1 MKTFLPV
8 LCLLLTSFQ
17 VAPLAEV
24 DFVEVPVMVVGGGTS
39 GVMAAI
45 QSARM
50 GVKTVL
56 VEEGPWLGGM
66 LTAAGVSAIDG
77 NHELPSGLWGEFRA
91 ELENHYGGAKELAT
105 GWVSN
110 TQFEPSVG
118 AKILREMA
126 AKEKNLLVLLE
137 TRRTEVMQT
146 TRGWIVTLLD
156 KTGHKTY
163 VKSPV
168 LVDATELGDVA
179 AKAVGIR
186 YDVGMDSR
194 DSTGEAA
201 APPKANDIVQ
211 DLTYAAIL
219 KDYGPDSVHLL
230 PRPPGYNRNQ
240 FLCACRKLCPDT
252 TRPRL
257 HDCDKMLSYARLPND
272 KYLINWPVQGNDF
285 YANLIEASPE
295 GRKMMLDEAKRHTL
309 RFVYFIQNDLGYRN
323 LGLADD
329 EFPTDDR
336 LPLIA
341 YHRESRRIR
350 GLARLTMNHIE
361 KPFSQQEKYYRTG
374 IAVGDY
380 PIDHHHGKYPAGV
393 PDLHFVPVP
402 SYNVPL
408 GSLIPQGVDH
418 LIVAEKSISVTNL
431 ANGTTRLQPVVMGI
445 GQAAGALAALAAKKK
460 VSPHQVP
467 IRDVQD
473 ALLNATAYLMPYTDV
488 KPDHP
493 DWASIQRIG
502 ATGMLKGVPT
512 PHAWANQTWFYPDS
526 TIRVSEFLKGWGEFF
541 PEMPNPL
548 PPSQARMT
556 VREAHVVVD
565 AVKREPWYSFAMSIF
580 RRKPIPEDRPITRA
594 ELARLFDEQLDPFHQ
609 RAVDF
614 DGNFVRRN
622 APLSAKSQK

>member
-1 MKTFLPV
+1 MKRLLP
-8 LCLLLTSFQ
+8 LLGLLT
-17 VAPLAEV
+17 VAFRATDPPTQL
-24 DFVEVPVMVVGGGTS
+24 DFVEAPVLIIGGGTS
-39 GVMAAI
+39 GVMAGI

-77 NHELPSGLWGEFRA
+77 NHELPSGLWGEFRS

-118 AKILREMA
+118 AKILRAMA
-126 AKEKNLLVLLE
+126 GREKSLTVLTE
-137 TRRTEVMQT
+137 TRYTEVVQT
-146 TRGWIVTLLD
+146 NMGWIATVLD

-163 VKSPV
+163 LKSQV
-168 LVDATELGDVA
+168 LIDATDLGDVA
-179 AKAVGIR
+179 AGTGGIR

-194 DSTGEAA
+194 EATGEAA
-201 APPKANDIVQ
+201 APAQANDIVQ
-211 DLTYAAIL
+211 DLTYVAIL
-219 KDYGPDSVHLL
+219 KDYGPDSTRLL
-230 PRPPGYNRNQ
+230 PRPAGYDRNQ

-257 HDCDKMLSYARLPND
+257 HDCEQMLGYARLPND
-272 KYLINWPVQGNDF
+272 KYLINWPIQGNDF

-295 GRKMMLDEAKRHTL
+295 GRQKLVQEAKLHTL
-309 RFVYFIQNDLGYRN
+309 RFVYFIQTELGYRN

-329 EFPTDDR
+329 EFPTADR
-336 LPLIA
+336 LPLIP

-350 GLARLTMNHIE
+350 GLARLTMHHIE
-361 KPFSQQEKYYRTG
+361 KPFAFPEKYYRTG

-380 PIDHHHGKYPAGV
+380 PIDHHHAKYVAGV

-408 GSLIPQGVDH
+408 GSLLPQGVEN

-445 GQAAGALAALAAKKK
+445 GQAAGALAALAAKRK
-460 VSPHQVP
+460 VSPRLVP

-473 ALLNATAYLMPYTDV
+473 ALLDATAYVMPYHDV
-488 KPDHP
+488 QPDHP
-493 DWASIQRIG
+493 DWAAIQRVG
-502 ATGMLKGVPT
+502 ATGILKGLPT
-512 PHAWANQTWFYPDS
+512 PHQWANQTWFYPDS
-526 TIRVSEFLKGWGEFF
+526 MIRVREFLTGWQEFF
-541 PEMPNPL
+541 SEL
-548 PPSQARMT
+548 PAPIAASDERLT
-556 VREAHVVVD
+556 VRDAQAAVEAVRHS
-565 AVKREPWYSFAMSIF
+565 PWYSFKFI
-580 RRKPIPEDRPITRA
+580 RRLFQAENRPITRA
-594 ELARLFDEQLDPFHQ
+594 ELARLLDEHLDPFHQ
-609 RAVDF
+609 KAVDF
-614 DGNFVRRN
+614 DGNFLRKTP
-622 APLSAKSQK
+622 ASSAKSQE